1 MKNFNLEKPDAV
13 FLYAPVVEDICI
25 EFGIDKS
32 EVKTIACMY
41 EVFKRVSGK
50 DHFVWDE
57 DAYSEGYKEGTIPLQ
72 TLRADIDYGF
82 AEADTTYGKIVLN
95 MLE

>member
-1 MKNFNLEKPDAV
+1 MRNIGLEKPDAV

-25 EFGIDKS
+25 EFGVDRTDA
-32 EVKTIACMY
+32 ETITCMY

-57 DAYSEGYKEGTIPLQ
+57 DAYEEGYKEGWNDAIE
-72 TLRADIDYGF
+72 A
-82 AEADTTYGKIVLN
+82 AESKVDDLTWEIGRLKK
-95 MLE
+95 E